1 MSKNRVSAVAASIVL
16 ALVAFFFTPQAA
28 NAGVDDFEFESM
40 HVEYSLS
47 LGEHNIPR
55 LTVTETLIAVFPETD
70 QNRGIRRLIPTDY
83 QGRSLSTTVT
93 SVVDESGQPR
103 DFTTDSVDGFIE
115 VVSKFEDD
123 RYVYGRQT
131 YVISYSQQWV
141 VGDFGETDE
150 FYWDVNGTGWSQPF
164 GSVTATVTVTPELS
178 SILQAEGISCY
189 SGAQDST
196 NACDSNQLVS
206 SAETTR
212 VDFSAKN
219 LAPGE
224 TLTINLPFD
233 QGVINTG
240 DVSQV
245 SGSVQYILFWVFLSL
260 IVVVLIWGLWY
271 RIMVLGGR
279 RLRKFVTVQYE
290 GPKTPEL
297 GVVGSVVGGRRWQS
311 AMIVQAAVLGY
322 LTIATDADNQ
332 WILTRTEK
340 SVAEGAQKVLI
351 NRLFPDARMT
361 VTLGSLIDEIESLRI
376 ANIFAD
382 LSKQS
387 DQQALAQGYYSHF
400 AIKTSLKSWLVIVAA
415 IVGLVWVSL
424 SMDEVVGGAFVPVA
438 LLIGIVASV
447 LHFVFLLSK
456 RMATQVGVD
465 LTVYLDGLKEYIQFA
480 EKDRLAFLQS
490 PKGATRERGQLGQAE
505 ILKLYEEL
513 LPWAVLLG
521 LADEWAKVLATY
533 YDERHQPNWIPVAT
547 IGAINLSSLD
557 SAIVQSLA
565 VSAESG
571 SSGGGSAGGG
581 GGGGGGGGV

>member
-1 MSKNRVSAVAASIVL
+1 
-16 ALVAFFFTPQAA
+16 
-28 NAGVDDFEFESM
+28 
-40 HVEYSLS
+40 
-47 LGEHNIPR
+47 
-55 LTVTETLIAVFPETD
+55 
-70 QNRGIRRLIPTDY
+70 
-83 QGRSLSTTVT
+83 
-93 SVVDESGQPR
+93 
-103 DFTTDSVDGFIE
+103 
-115 VVSKFEDD
+115 
-123 RYVYGRQT
+123 
-131 YVISYSQQWV
+131 
-141 VGDFGETDE
+141 
-150 FYWDVNGTGWSQPF
+150 
-164 GSVTATVTVTPELS
+164 
-178 SILQAEGISCY
+178 
-189 SGAQDST
+189 
-196 NACDSNQLVS
+196 
-206 SAETTR
+206 
-212 VDFSAKN
+212 
-219 LAPGE
+219 
-224 TLTINLPFD
+224 
-233 QGVINTG
+233 
-240 DVSQV
+240 
-245 SGSVQYILFWVFLSL
+245 
-260 IVVVLIWGLWY
+260 
-271 RIMVLGGR
+271 MVLGGR

-322 LTIATDADNQ
+322 LTIAADADNQ

-340 SVAEGAQKVLI
+340 LVAEDAQKVLI
-351 NRLFPDARMT
+351 NRLFPDARIT

-376 ANIFAD
+376 ANIFTE
-382 LSKQS
+382 LSKRS

-400 AIKTSLKSWLVIVAA
+400 AIKTSLKSWLVILAA

-547 IGAINLSSLD
+547 IGAFNLSGLD
-557 SAIVQSLA
+557 SAIAQSLA

-581 GGGGGGGGV
+581 GGGGGGSGV